1 MGEDRQGRSS
11 EGCSFIRRNAM
22 AEHENYA
29 ELRFTNAVLLEIFG
43 RYASNSELAE
53 FVAEDGS
60 IDIKFRM
67 VNGILET
74 PNSSEQVL
82 SLMYALFESN
92 PQSTI
97 GRIYMS
103 NQTDILRETVYRLS
117 MVLDSFSDVKLT
129 IHSSVPDKDDPAKS
143 VETHTEMTLTR
154 SKTTQSE

>member
-1 MGEDRQGRSS
+1 
-11 EGCSFIRRNAM
+11 M